1 MLVRGEAKWVRAVSP
16 ARRLPASAGVPVLA
30 PLGSM
35 SLENL
40 APEVARMQALLYDET
55 ARDAL
60 RRAAG
65 ELDAAEAAGQ
75 PQQISRALARVAACY
90 RALTAMTSAE
100 AYYEAALRWA
110 RSTGSTDE
118 VVDLLCELC
127 ETTVQL
133 SRAQEAQRAGAGRAA
148 RERTRDH
155 AFEATTLAG
164 RVSDPHW
171 EATVLLRVSDVL
183 DRCGDHDD
191 AALLQ
196 TRALCLMSG
205 RGDAGAPDPHHLPG
219 LGRLADG

>member
-1 MLVRGEAKWVRAVSP
+1 MHA
-16 ARRLPASAGVPVLA
+16 
-30 PLGSM
+30 
-35 SLENL
+35 
-40 APEVARMQALLYDET
+40 ALLFDEA
-55 ARDAL
+55 ARESLRQAAAAL
-60 RRAAG
+60 
-65 ELDAAEAAGQ
+65 DVAEAEGQ
-75 PQQISRALARVAACY
+75 AHQISRALARVAACY
-90 RALTAMTSAE
+90 RSLCAMASAE
-100 AYYEAALRWA
+100 AHFDAALRWA
-110 RSTGSTDE
+110 RSAGATDE

-133 SRAQEAQRAGAGRAA
+133 SQDQEALGRGQGRAA

-196 TRALCLMSG
+196 VRALRLMSG
-205 RGDAGAPDPHHLPG
+205 SLHTGAPDHNLLPS

>member
-1 MLVRGEAKWVRAVSP
+1 MNLEAV
-16 ARRLPASAGVPVLA
+16 
-30 PLGSM
+30 
-35 SLENL
+35 

-60 RRAAG
+60 RRAAD
-65 ELDAAEAAGQ
+65 ELDAAEAGGQ
-75 PQQISRALARVAACY
+75 SQQISRALARVAACY
-90 RALTAMTSAE
+90 RALSAMTSAE

-110 RSTGSTDE
+110 RNVGTTDQ

-133 SRAQEAQRAGAGRAA
+133 SQAQEGQRVGAGRAA
-148 RERTRDH
+148 RERTRDN
-155 AFEATTLAG
+155 AFEAITLAG
-164 RVSDPHW
+164 RVADPGW
-171 EATVLLRVSDVL
+171 EATALLRISDVL

-205 RGDAGAPDPHHLPG
+205 RRDAGVPDPHQLPG

>member
-1 MLVRGEAKWVRAVSP
+1 
-16 ARRLPASAGVPVLA
+16 
-30 PLGSM
+30 
-35 SLENL
+35 
-40 APEVARMQALLYDET
+40 MQAALLFDEA
-55 ARDAL
+55 ARESLRQAAAAL
-60 RRAAG
+60 
-65 ELDAAEAAGQ
+65 DVAEADGQ
-75 PQQISRALARVAACY
+75 AHQISRALARVAACY
-90 RALTAMTSAE
+90 RSLCAMASAE
-100 AYYEAALRWA
+100 AHFDAALRWA
-110 RSTGSTDE
+110 RSAGATDE

-133 SRAQEAQRAGAGRAA
+133 SQDQEALGRGQGRAA

-196 TRALCLMSG
+196 TRALRLMSG
-205 RGDAGAPDPHHLPG
+205 TLRAGAADHDLLPG